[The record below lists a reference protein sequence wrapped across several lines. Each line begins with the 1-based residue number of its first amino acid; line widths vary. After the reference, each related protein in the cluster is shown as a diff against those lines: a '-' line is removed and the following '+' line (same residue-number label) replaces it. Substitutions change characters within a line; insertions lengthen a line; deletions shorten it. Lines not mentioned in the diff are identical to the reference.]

1 MKTLKHEE
9 IGGDYSNKRKIII
22 DACEISSG
30 EFSVMALYENGE
42 ELEEIKNQIVD
53 QKGQEHADDR
63 GCRDYQKY

>member
-42 ELEEIKNQIVD
+42 ELEEIETNTEAKAIQAFN
-53 QKGQEHADDR
+53 KMFE
-63 GCRDYQKY
+63 KYAG